1 MRHLLVTK
9 PKEQFSCI
17 LMPANSQSENH
28 VYTTQH
34 VASDALFN
42 ICMQPSN
49 ILFLKIYIYFNF
61 SVLLA
66 VVMHC
71 EDVPQS
77 TLMKP
82 AQMKAA

>member
-1 MRHLLVTK
+1 
-9 PKEQFSCI
+9 
-17 LMPANSQSENH
+17 
-28 VYTTQH
+28 
-34 VASDALFN
+34 
-42 ICMQPSN
+42 MQPSN

-77 TLMKP
+77 ILMKP
-82 AQMKAA
+82 AQNEGCITTTVQEKKNIYMYTHTYTQLLGSVTVS